1 MKHLLLITVVVFLF
15 ACNNNSATEKQIAD
29 YKDSIRANAEVQ
41 KAIVDSPYPTTD
53 TGSLR
58 RSQELQKLKLQR
70 FAFEEKIK
78 NLEKELK

>member
-1 MKHLLLITVVVFLF
+1 MKHLLLITSVVFLF
-15 ACNNNSATEKQIAD
+15 ACNNSAIEKQIAD
-29 YKDSIRANAEVQ
+29 YKDSIRANAELQ

-53 TGSLR
+53 TGSLK

-78 NLEKELK
+78 NLEKELR